1 MPLKPITAGTSNKA
15 LLRFFMKQ
23 IVLTAVM
30 VFAFSCSYFNPDVEI
45 PSYIQVDTF
54 SFQSAGPDS
63 TGYPTQKIS
72 EVWLYANNQVIG
84 VYELPTGK
92 IPVLASGKTNIS
104 IQAGVFTDGVR
115 KNRIYYPF
123 YRSYETEV
131 ILEKEKT
138 TKILPHF
145 SYSPQKKKPF
155 NYFQDFESSDS
166 GTSKGINGTVYMDR
180 LLHSE
185 DAPADLFGNR
195 YAKLTTSSASDVI
208 EFCNNAFVAMPTNG
222 NPVYLEFDY
231 KSTCSL
237 YVGVHCTIGGIAQGS
252 VGDLV
257 LNPNE
262 KWTKIYVS
270 LSEETS
276 KFNTEASF
284 QRKPAKFRF
293 FIKTLTEPGAGNSLC
308 IDNVRL
314 IY

>member
-1 MPLKPITAGTSNKA
+1 MPFKPKTACPKIE
-15 LLRFFMKQ
+15 LFLRFFVKQ
-23 IVLTAVM
+23 ILILAMV
-30 VFAFSCSYFNPDVEI
+30 VFAFSCTYFNPEVEI
-45 PSYIQVDTF
+45 PAYIQVDTF

-72 EVWLYANNQVIG
+72 EVWLYANNLVLG

-92 IPVLASGKTNIS
+92 IPVLANGKTNIS
-104 IQAGVFTDGVR
+104 IQAGVYTDGVR
-115 KNRIYYPF
+115 RNRIYYPF

-131 ILEKEKT
+131 VLEKEKT
-138 TKILPHF
+138 TKIRPHF
-145 SYSPQKKKPF
+145 SYTPQKKKPF

-166 GTSKGINGTVYMDR
+166 GTSRGTNGTVFVDR
-180 LLHSE
+180 LLHPGDVTESQ
-185 DAPADLFGNR
+185 FGNR

-208 EFCNNAFVAMPTNG
+208 EFCNNAFVPMPTNG

-237 YVGVHCTIGGIAQGS
+237 YVGVHCSIGGIAQGS
-252 VGDLV
+252 IGDLV
-257 LNPNE
+257 LNANE

-293 FIKTLTEPGAGNSLC
+293 FLKTLTEPGAGNSLC
-308 IDNVRL
+308 FDNVRL

>member
-1 MPLKPITAGTSNKA
+1 MPLKPKTTCPKIE
-15 LLRFFMKQ
+15 LFLRFFAKQ
-23 IVLTAVM
+23 TLILAVV
-30 VFAFSCSYFNPDVEI
+30 VFAFSCTYFNPDVEI
-45 PSYIQVDTF
+45 PAYIQVDTF

-72 EVWLYANNQVIG
+72 EVWLYANNLVLG

-92 IPVLASGKTNIS
+92 IPVLANGKTNIS
-104 IQAGVFTDGVR
+104 IQAGVYTDGIR
-115 KNRIYYPF
+115 KNRVYYPF
-123 YRSYETEV
+123 YQSYETDV
-131 ILEKEKT
+131 VLEKEKT
-138 TKILPHF
+138 IKIRPHF
-145 SYSPQKKKPF
+145 SYTPQKKKPF

-166 GTSKGINGTVYMDR
+166 GTSRGTNGTVFADR
-180 LLHSE
+180 VLHSG
-185 DAPADLFGNR
+185 DATESQFGNR

-208 EFCNNAFVAMPTNG
+208 EFCNNAFVPMPTNG

-237 YVGVHCTIGGIAQGS
+237 FVGVHCTIGGIAQGS
-252 VGDLV
+252 IGDLV
-257 LNPNE
+257 LNAND

-293 FIKTLTEPGAGNSLC
+293 FIKTLTEPGAGNSLS

>member
-1 MPLKPITAGTSNKA
+1 MPLKLKNATAKNELFS
-15 LLRFFMKQ
+15 RFFVKRFM
-23 IVLTAVM
+23 ILVM
-30 VFAFSCSYFNPDVEI
+30 AIFSFSCSYFNPEVEI

-72 EVWLYANNQVIG
+72 EVWLYANNQVLG

-92 IPVLASGKTNIS
+92 IPVLASGKTKIS
-104 IQAGVFTDGVR
+104 IQAGVYTDGVL

-131 ILEKEKT
+131 VLEKEKT
-138 TKILPHF
+138 TKILPRF
-145 SYSPQKKKPF
+145 SYTAQKKKPF
-155 NYFQDFESSDS
+155 NYYQDFESSDS
-166 GTSKGINGTVYMDR
+166 GTSRGTNGTVFVDR
-180 LLHSE
+180 LLHSGDVTE
-185 DAPADLFGNR
+185 SQFGNR

-208 EFCNNAFVAMPTNG
+208 EFCNNAFVPMPTNG

-231 KSTCSL
+231 KSTSSI

-252 VGDLV
+252 VGDLI
-257 LNPNE
+257 LNAND

-293 FIKTLTEPGAGNSLC
+293 FLKTLTAPGAGNSLC

>member
-1 MPLKPITAGTSNKA
+1 MPPETKTTRAAHTSWLRLFVTQIPA
-15 LLRFFMKQ
+15 LGLVFF
-23 IVLTAVM
+23 V
-30 VFAFSCSYFNPDVEI
+30 FSCSYFKPEVEI

-54 SFQSAGPDS
+54 SFQSAGSDS

-72 EVWLYANNQVIG
+72 EVWIYANNLVMG

-92 IPVLASGKTNIS
+92 IPVLASGKTKIS
-104 IQAGVFTDGVR
+104 IQAGVYTDGVR
-115 KNRIYYPF
+115 KNRVYYPF
-123 YRSYETEV
+123 YRSFETEV
-131 ILEKEKT
+131 VLEKEKT
-138 TKILPHF
+138 TKIHPHF
-145 SYSPQKKKPF
+145 SYTPQKKKPF
-155 NYFQDFESSDS
+155 NYYQDFESSDS
-166 GTSKGINGTVYMDR
+166 GTSRGTNGTVYVDR
-180 LLHSE
+180 LLHSGDVSE
-185 DAPADLFGNR
+185 SQFGNR

-208 EFCNNAFVAMPTNG
+208 EFCNNAFVPMPTNG

-231 KSTCSL
+231 KSTSSI
-237 YVGVHCTIGGIAQGS
+237 YVGVHCTIGGVAQGS

-257 LNPNE
+257 LNANE